1 MKKSGLAKAGYDN
14 AKSLLDI
21 LREMG
26 ETAAALWWRFF
37 DWLAQVEWRKLI
49 IIWLL
54 LMLFAM
60 TPFGLPE
67 QTTGFILLSLG
78 LKVLAGGKRKAEIEA
93 RDATSH
99 ADAEG
104 LERRLVEA
112 RMAALQAQVE
122 PHFLF
127 NTLALIGQLIET
139 DPPQA
144 ARIHQNLI
152 DYLRATLPQMRA
164 KGAGTLGRQIEMS
177 RAYLAIMQAR
187 MRSRLAVSID
197 VPDDMLSATFPVMM
211 LQILIENAIKHGL
224 EPKIAG
230 GRIDIRARVDGQ
242 MLQVDVIDDGIGFNV
257 HAGDGLGLANVRER
271 LRILY
276 GSRAQLVIEA
286 PLTGGTRAGIRIPYA
301 PDIFAGTFKG
311 DVAGDFK

>member
-1 MKKSGLAKAGYDN
+1 MKKNKLAQAGYNN

-21 LREMG
+21 VREIG
-26 ETAAALWWRFF
+26 ETAVSVWWHFF
-37 DWLAQVEWRKLI
+37 DWLAQVEWRKLV

-54 LMLFAM
+54 LLI
-60 TPFGLPE
+60 LSVSVLHVDE
-67 QTTGFILLSLG
+67 QLWTFILASFG
-78 LKVLAGGKRKAEIEA
+78 LKVLAGGKRKAELEA
-93 RDATSH
+93 RNAETH
-99 ADAEG
+99 ADEESI
-104 LERRLVEA
+104 ERRVVEA

-164 KGAGTLGRQIEMS
+164 KGSGTLARQIEMS

-187 MRSRLAVSID
+187 MRTRLAVSID
-197 VPDDMLSATFPVMM
+197 VPEEMLSATFPVMM

-224 EPKIAG
+224 EPKIDG
-230 GRIDIRARVDGQ
+230 GRIDIRASVDGQ
-242 MLQVDVIDDGIGFNV
+242 MLQVDVIDDGIGFN
-257 HAGDGLGLANVRER
+257 HFAGDGLGLANVRER
-271 LRILY
+271 LRIQY
-276 GSRAQLVIEA
+276 GNRAQLVIEA
-286 PLTGGTRAGIRIPYA
+286 PLTGGTRASIRVPYA
-301 PDIFAGTFKG
+301 PDIFAGSAK
-311 DVAGDFK
+311 

>member
-1 MKKSGLAKAGYDN
+1 MKKSRLAKAGYDN

-21 LREMG
+21 VREIG
-26 ETAAALWWRFF
+26 ETAATLWWRFF

-54 LMLFAM
+54 LLILGL
-60 TPFGLPE
+60 TPFGLPK
-67 QTTGFILLSLG
+67 QTVGFILLSLG
-78 LKVLAGGKRKAEIEA
+78 LKVLAGGKRKAELEA

-99 ADAEG
+99 ADEEG

-164 KGAGTLGRQIEMS
+164 RGAGTLGRQVEMS

-187 MRSRLAVSID
+187 MRSRLAVSVD
-197 VPDDMLSATFPVMM
+197 VPDHMLSATFPVMM

-224 EPKIAG
+224 EPKIDG
-230 GRIDIRARVDGQ
+230 GRIDIRANVDGQ

-276 GSRAQLVIEA
+276 GQRAQLVIEA
-286 PLTGGTRAGIRIPYA
+286 PLTGGTRASIRVPYA
-301 PDIFAGTFKG
+301 PDIFAGAAK
-311 DVAGDFK
+311 

>member
-1 MKKSGLAKAGYDN
+1 MKKHRLAEAGYNN
-14 AKSLLDI
+14 AKSLLEI
-21 LREMG
+21 VREIG
-26 ETAAALWWRFF
+26 ETAVSVWWHFF
-37 DWLAQVEWRKLI
+37 DWLAQVEWRKLA

-54 LMLFAM
+54 LLILSASLFHINQQ
-60 TPFGLPE
+60 LW
-67 QTTGFILLSLG
+67 GFILATFG
-78 LKVLAGGKRKAEIEA
+78 LKVLAGGKRKAELEA
-93 RDATSH
+93 RSAESH
-99 ADAEG
+99 ADEESI
-104 LERRLVEA
+104 ERRVVEA

-164 KGAGTLGRQIEMS
+164 KGSGTLGRQIEMS

-197 VPDDMLSATFPVMM
+197 VPEDMLSATFPVMM

-224 EPKIAG
+224 EPKIDG
-230 GRIDIRARVDGQ
+230 GRIDIRASVDGQ
-242 MLQVDVIDDGIGFNV
+242 MLQVDVIDDGIGFNAF
-257 HAGDGLGLANVRER
+257 AGDGLGLANVRER
-271 LRILY
+271 LRIQY
-276 GSRAQLVIEA
+276 GNRAQLVIEA
-286 PLTGGTRAGIRIPYA
+286 PLTGGTRASIRVPYA
-301 PDIFAGTFKG
+301 PDIFQGSAK
-311 DVAGDFK
+311 

>member
-1 MKKSGLAKAGYDN
+1 MKKRGLAKAGYDN

-21 LREMG
+21 IREIG
-26 ETAAALWWRFF
+26 ETATSMWWRFF
-37 DWLAQVEWRKLI
+37 DWLAQVEWRKLMMV
-49 IIWLL
+49 WLL
-54 LMLFAM
+54 LLLFGL
-60 TPFGLPE
+60 TPFGLPK
-67 QTTGFILLSLG
+67 QTVAFIGLSLG

-99 ADAEG
+99 ADEEG
-104 LERRLVEA
+104 MERRLVEA

-164 KGAGTLGRQIEMS
+164 KGSGTLGRQIEMS

-187 MRSRLAVSID
+187 MGARLAVSVD
-197 VPDDMLSATFPVMM
+197 VPPEMLSATFPVMM

-224 EPKIAG
+224 EPKIEG
-230 GRIDIRARVDGQ
+230 GRIDIRASVDGA
-242 MLQVDVIDDGIGFNV
+242 MLQVDVLDDGIGFNI
-257 HAGDGLGLANVRER
+257 HAGDGIGLANVRER

-276 GSRAQLVIEA
+276 GNRAQLVIEA
-286 PLTGGTRAGIRIPYA
+286 PLTGGTRASVRIPYA
-301 PDIFAGTFKG
+301 PDIFARGSK
-311 DVAGDFK
+311 